1 MYTFHS
7 LSQCHTLSKI
17 ISTTIHDYSKPVNLF
32 DLLVLHVTGYKM
44 ILSSRYIPSHRNC
57 IYIINIYKLFDC
69 IYLKCRAHSGL
80 ASLLPQTHENGAQQ
94 QNDQSTSMSG
104 SAICGIP
111 GAKLRRRPRPR
122 LLLFKNQLD
131 LPLVQVE
138 QVRDTLQTSF
148 PTFERTAI
156 NFELQ
161 S

>member
-104 SAICGIP
+104 SAICN
-111 GAKLRRRPRPR
+111 
-122 LLLFKNQLD
+122 KNRQILNHYRAVFEFIVREVF
-131 LPLVQVE
+131 L
-138 QVRDTLQTSF
+138 QVRH
-148 PTFERTAI
+148 
-156 NFELQ
+156 
-161 S
+161 